1 MELIDLI
8 YKTIKTKTKT
18 KKIINFVKD
27 RYGHDK
33 RYSLNIS
40 KIEKD
45 FNWKPK
51 NKIEDYLS
59 NRIYG

>member
-1 MELIDLI
+1 M
-8 YKTIKTKTKT
+8 TIKTKTKKT
-18 KKIINFVKD
+18 INFVKD

-45 FNWKPK
+45 FNWKPTK
-51 NKIEDYLS
+51 NIEDYLS